1 MNLNTDE
8 VNKMSN
14 QPQRISQKQ
23 AKEMMVEGAIV
34 LDVREP
40 SEFTSGHIESAKSV
54 PLSTI
59 AKSISKVVKD
69 KTTPLLVYCHSGARS
84 NMTVQVLASLGYQ
97 SLYDF
102 GGIMSWQY
110 GIVQ

>member
-1 MNLNTDE
+1 
-8 VNKMSN
+8 MST
-14 QPQRISQKQ
+14 QPQRISQQQ
-23 AKEMMVEGAIV
+23 AKEMMTGEAIV

-40 SEFTSGHIESAKSV
+40 SEFSSGHIEHAKSV
-54 PLSTI
+54 PLS
-59 AKSISKVVKD
+59 SIQYSINEVVKD

-84 NMTVQVLASLGYQ
+84 NMAVQMLANLGYK
-97 SLYDF
+97 SLFDF